1 MMVTKRMGGYCQ
13 VPRLGDGV
21 AQPQF
26 GPEEG
31 GGGRK
36 GMERS
41 GADRR
46 HVEKKKGGGQ
56 TGRLKAD
63 R

>member
-26 GPEEG
+26 GPEEEG

-46 HVEKKKGGGQ
+46 HVEKKGGWGKQ
-56 TGRLKAD
+56 EG
-63 R
+63 